1 MKSWGS
7 RAGVNGT
14 CWVQGGPEGPAV
26 APLQQECPLGRSHW
40 RALPRG
46 WSAILRAWAGAGE
59 ARVPLS
65 RCGSCRVSSQA
76 KCGQQWGESPPVPAT
91 CLPCPAS
98 KSWRNTIDPYP
109 TPVSFVC
116 LLRTQ
121 SSDTHPA
128 HLFGSRA
135 SAFYCHQPQS
145 FQQTGLLFPRAARSF
160 GLCLRL
166 ASPSSL
172 CFPSASFLAPCYVP
186 TLVFLSILVPSF
198 NLCNLVIYVY
208 SCKHLKSFP
217 EMLGRNPKYHFY
229 LHPESGGGQT
239 TSR

>member
-1 MKSWGS
+1 MEAVGS
-7 RAGVNGT
+7 PLRPSAGSSG
-14 CWVQGGPEGPAV
+14 
-26 APLQQECPLGRSHW
+26 
-40 RALPRG
+40 
-46 WSAILRAWAGAGE
+46 
-59 ARVPLS
+59 ARVLLSLPLACHAQLLS
-65 RCGSCRVSSQA
+65 LGGIPS
-76 KCGQQWGESPPVPAT
+76 T
-91 CLPCPAS
+91 H
-98 KSWRNTIDPYP
+98 TP

-160 GLCLRL
+160 GPCLRL

>member
-1 MKSWGS
+1 MEAVGS
-7 RAGVNGT
+7 PLRPSAGSSGARVLLSLPLA
-14 CWVQGGPEGPAV
+14 CHAQLLSLGGIPSTHTP
-26 APLQQECPLGRSHW
+26 PLCPLCVCSGHSPLIH
-40 RALPRG
+40 
-46 WSAILRAWAGAGE
+46 ILHISSVAV
-59 ARVPLS
+59 RVPFT
-65 RCGSCRVSSQA
+65 VTN
-76 KCGQQWGESPPVPAT
+76 P
-91 CLPCPAS
+91 
-98 KSWRNTIDPYP
+98 
-109 TPVSFVC
+109 
-116 LLRTQ
+116 
-121 SSDTHPA
+121 
-128 HLFGSRA
+128 RA
-135 SAFYCHQPQS
+135 SSRQVCFS
-145 FQQTGLLFPRAARSF
+145 LRAARSF
-160 GLCLRL
+160 GPCLRL